1 MNQGTWVSSGLIVKQ
16 KPNTL
21 QLKKKKKRTNKQT
34 KQNQFM
40 TFETSTTKEP
50 CIFLGSTEGYKWR
63 M

>member
-21 QLKKKKKRTNKQT
+21 QLNKKKRQT